1 MAVKKVVNTAVN
13 GKLPL
18 TVGNPIHNRL
28 YIIINFKIYR
38 AMLPTLTDSWVT
50 WPYWHWPCP
59 VTLILILITG
69 ICPDLDD
76 LDQTWLNPALI
87 RMAFLREW
95 IWELRMFIYLKIPL
109 FRTLPFTFYLDLI
122 PQFDLDFDR
131 PWLAPAPSRS
141 SPWSTRRLVRAGSSS
156 SEELRHLGQ
165 RERRLAPLL
174 VKFGAIWVS
183 LSINW

>member
-1 MAVKKVVNTAVN
+1 MVYRGFYDQTMAVKKVANNAVN
-13 GKLPL
+13 SKLPL

-28 YIIINFKIYR
+28 YIIINFKIYK

-87 RMAFLREW
+87 RMVFLREW
-95 IWELRMFIYLKIPL
+95 IWALSMFIYLKIPL
-109 FRTLPFTFYLDLI
+109 FRTLPFTLI
-122 PQFDLDFDR
+122 LSLNLTLTLTDLDW
-131 PWLAPAPSRS
+131 PQLLLGPVLEALGV
-141 SPWSTRRLVRAGSSS
+141 WSVRGHH
-156 SEELRHLGQ
+156 R
-165 RERRLAPLL
+165 
-174 VKFGAIWVS
+174 VKSCAT
-183 LSINW
+183 